1 MLTFQ
6 KIIDFARSQKEEI
19 VETIEDILKWRE
31 TDDIAVDVTVVINEK
46 TNRTFLEPLSLQ
58 VDFGPDFGPDKSD
71 WFPSINLF
79 YIYVDNDLNKY
90 NHEDLLELV
99 ENELNKFEN
108 SISAFDN

>member
-46 TNRTFLEPLSLQ
+46 TNRDFLEPLSLQ
-58 VDFGPDFGPDKSD
+58 VDFGPDKSD

-108 SISAFDN
+108 SINAFTD

>member
-6 KIIDFARSQKEEI
+6 KIIDFARSNKKEI

-31 TDDIAVDVTVVINEK
+31 TDDIAVDVTVIINEK
-46 TNRTFLEPLSLQ
+46 TNRDFLEPLSLQ
-58 VDFGPDFGPDKSD
+58 VDFGPDKSD

-79 YIYVDNDLNKY
+79 YIYIDNDLNKY

-108 SISAFDN
+108 SINAFDN